1 MRICL
6 ALAVALIV
14 GAATVGCSKTETSK
28 TKVETT
34 VKTPGGET
42 TVTTEKTVEATGEN
56 PPAPATDPVPAPPNP

>member
-14 GAATVGCSKTETSK
+14 GVTSVGCTKTETSK

-34 VKTPGGET
+34 VETPQGEA
-42 TVTTEKTVEATGEN
+42 TVTTEKKVETTGEN
-56 PPAPATDPVPAPPNP
+56 PPAPVEPAPAPNP